1 VKLAEIALSDPDAYV
16 ERFPYEWFDELRRS
30 DPVHWQEDPHEGVP
44 FWAVT
49 KHADVV
55 YVSRHPDTFSSFE
68 RTSLFREPVDD
79 NDLHENQL
87 MMVNQDPPA
96 HTRLRSIVNKGFT
109 PRMVGRLEA
118 RIREFC
124 HAIVD
129 RAEEMAEG
137 DFVRWVSAELPL
149 EVIAEIM
156 GCPLEERDQ
165 IFDLSNRLI
174 GFDDPEFQTT
184 LDDARVAA
192 AEMYLFSDRLR
203 LEREKD
209 PKEDVVTKLAQAE
222 VDGHK
227 LDELEFNLFFLLLTV
242 AGNETTRNAISHGM
256 LAFLDHPEEWERLRA
271 DRSLLESAADE
282 VIRWAHPVV
291 QFRRTATT
299 DVELRGKQI
308 RKGDKVVVYY
318 ASANR
323 DEDVFDDPYRFD
335 IGRSPNP
342 HVSFG
347 GGGPHFCLG
356 AHLAK
361 LEVQVMFD
369 VLADRLPDIR
379 LDGPVRRLRSN
390 FINGIK
396 QMPVRFTGSG
406 AANG

>member
-1 VKLAEIALSDPDAYV
+1 MKLAEVDLCNPDSFV
-16 ERFPYEWFDELRRS
+16 ERFPYEMFDVLRRE
-30 DPVHWQEDPHEGVP
+30 DPVHRHDDPESGVP

-49 KHADVV
+49 RHPDVV
-55 YVSRHPDTFSSFE
+55 HVSRHPDLFSSFE

-79 NDLHENQL
+79 DDLAHNQL

-109 PRMVGRLEA
+109 PRMVGRLED

-129 RAEEMAEG
+129 QAEKEQAG
-137 DFVRWVSAELPL
+137 DFVRWISAELPL

-156 GCPLEERDQ
+156 GAPLEDRAK

-174 GFDDPEFQTT
+174 GFDDPEFQTSIE
-184 LDDARVAA
+184 DARVAA
-192 AEMYLFSDRLR
+192 AEMFMYSEQLR
-203 LEREKD
+203 QEREAE
-209 PKEDVVTKLAQAE
+209 PREDVVTKLAQAE

-227 LDELEFNLFFLLLTV
+227 LDPLEFNLFFLLLSV

-256 LAFLDHPEEWERLRA
+256 LAFIEHPEEWERLRA
-271 DRSLLESAADE
+271 DRSLLETAADE
-282 VIRWAHPVV
+282 VIRWAHPVI
-291 QFRRTATT
+291 QFRRTATDHT
-299 DVELRGKQI
+299 EIGGTPVA
-308 RKGDKVVVYY
+308 KGDKVVVYY

-323 DEDVFDDPYRFD
+323 DEDVFADPYRFD
-335 IGRSPNP
+335 IGRAPNP

-361 LEVQVMFD
+361 LEVKVMFE
-369 VLADRLPDIR
+369 VLSERLPDIR
-379 LDGPVRRLRSN
+379 LTGPVSRLRSN

-396 QMPVRFTGSG
+396 TMPVSFTG
-406 AANG
+406 

>member
-1 VKLAEIALSDPDAYV
+1 VKLAEITLSDPDAYV
-16 ERFPYEWFDELRRS
+16 ERFPYQWFDELRRS

-55 YVSRHPDTFSSFE
+55 RVSRHPELFSSFE

-96 HTRLRSIVNKGFT
+96 HTRLRSLVNKGFT

-129 RAEEMAEG
+129 RAEELGEG

-149 EVIAEIM
+149 EVIAEVM

-174 GFDDPEFQTT
+174 GFDDPEFQTSV
-184 LDDARVAA
+184 DDARVAA
-192 AEMYLFSDRLR
+192 AEMYMFSDRLR

-209 PKEDVVTKLAQAE
+209 PQEDVVTKLAQAE

-282 VIRWAHPVV
+282 VIRWAHPVI
-291 QFRRTATT
+291 QFRRTAMVDT
-299 DVELRGKQI
+299 ELRGTQI

-323 DEDVFDDPYRFD
+323 DEEVFDDPYRFD
-335 IGRSPNP
+335 IGRHPNP

-369 VLADRLPDIR
+369 VLAERLPNIE
-379 LDGPVRRLRSN
+379 LTGPARRLRSN

-396 QMPVRFTGSG
+396 EMPVRFAS
-406 AANG
+406 